1 MKKYLI
7 LSLAS
12 LLGLTA
18 CYDDYVKDNPTQ
30 AVGFANQTDVRSV
43 IVGEGMKFSTGVALG
58 GIIEND
64 RDRQIR
70 YEIDYSLVNDETLSA
85 MKSHLFT
92 YIQDLCRPIDA
103 LEALSADEYRLYP
116 DGGVDGVVL
125 IRKGSHLGQIVIK
138 LDSVKF
144 LSDVSRTTPRFVIP
158 FRLTA
163 GDEKTGLIEDRT
175 TSVIGVRYENMLFG
189 NYWHG
194 GETVVC
200 DASGA
205 EVNRI
210 RYYTTIPQT
219 DTKVWTLT
227 TVEPLAL
234 TANAVGGELNGND
247 AQMKI
252 IQGENGQITVAAVD
266 GARYE
271 VQPDGECSFNRAKLL
286 QERKIY
292 LKYKYEKEGLIYH
305 ATDTLTFRN
314 RVRDGVNEWQ
324 DENPENYE

>member
-1 MKKYLI
+1 MKKYLFI
-7 LSLAS
+7 SLAS
-12 LLGLTA
+12 LLGLTS

-58 GIIEND
+58 GIIDND
-64 RDRQIR
+64 RNRLIN

-85 MKSHLFT
+85 MKSHLFS
-92 YIQDLCRPIDA
+92 YIQDLCKPIDA
-103 LEALSADEYRLYP
+103 LEALPADEYRLRP

-125 IRKGSHLGQIVIK
+125 IREGSHLGQIVIK
-138 LDSVKF
+138 VDSVKF

-158 FRLTA
+158 LRLTD
-163 GDEKTGLIEDRT
+163 GNDTGLIEGKT

-194 GETVVC
+194 GETVVT
-200 DASGA
+200 DASGQ

-210 RYYTTIPQT
+210 QYYTTVPQA

-227 TVEPLAL
+227 TVEPMAL
-234 TANAVGGELNGND
+234 TANAVGGELNGSS
-247 AQMKI
+247 AQLKL
-252 IQGENGQITVAAVD
+252 IQGADGQITVASVD
-266 GARYE
+266 GALYE
-271 VQPDGECSFNRAKLL
+271 VQPDGACSFNRAKLL
-286 QERKIY
+286 QDRKIF
-292 LKYKYEKEGLIYH
+292 LKYKYEKDGLTYH

-314 RVRDGVNEWQ
+314 RIRDGVNEWQ
-324 DENPENYE
+324 DENPENYK

>member
-1 MKKYLI
+1 MKKYLFI
-7 LSLAS
+7 SLAS
-12 LLGLTA
+12 LLGLTS

-58 GIIEND
+58 GIIDND
-64 RDRQIR
+64 RNRLIN

-85 MKSHLFT
+85 MKSHLFS
-92 YIQDLCRPIDA
+92 YIQDLCKPIDA
-103 LEALSADEYRLYP
+103 LEALPADEYRLRP

-125 IRKGSHLGQIVIK
+125 IREGSHLGQIVIK
-138 LDSVKF
+138 VDSVKF

-158 FRLTA
+158 LRLTD
-163 GDEKTGLIEDRT
+163 GNDTGLIEGKT

-194 GETVVC
+194 GETVVT
-200 DASGA
+200 DASGQ

-210 RYYTTIPQT
+210 QYYTTVPQA

-227 TVEPLAL
+227 TVEPMAL
-234 TANAVGGELNGND
+234 TANAVGGELNGSS
-247 AQMKI
+247 AQLKL
-252 IQGENGQITVAAVD
+252 IQGADGQITVASVD
-266 GARYE
+266 GALYE
-271 VQPDGECSFNRAKLL
+271 VEPDGACSFNRAKLL
-286 QERKIY
+286 QDRKIF
-292 LKYKYEKEGLIYH
+292 LKYKYEKDGLTYH

-314 RVRDGVNEWQ
+314 RIRDGVNEWQ
-324 DENPENYE
+324 DEHPENYK

>member
-1 MKKYLI
+1 MKKYLFI
-7 LSLAS
+7 SLAS
-12 LLGLTA
+12 LLGLTS

-58 GIIEND
+58 GIIDND
-64 RDRQIR
+64 RNRLIN

-85 MKSHLFT
+85 MKSHLFS
-92 YIQDLCRPIDA
+92 YIQDLCKPIDA
-103 LEALSADEYRLYP
+103 LEALPADEYRLRP

-125 IRKGSHLGQIVIK
+125 IREGSHLGQIVIK
-138 LDSVKF
+138 VDSVKF

-158 FRLTA
+158 LRLTD
-163 GDEKTGLIEDRT
+163 GNDTGLIEGKT

-194 GETVVC
+194 GETVVT
-200 DASGA
+200 DASGQ

-210 RYYTTIPQT
+210 QYYTTVPQA

-227 TVEPLAL
+227 TVEPMAL
-234 TANAVGGELNGND
+234 TANAVGGELNGSS
-247 AQMKI
+247 AQLKL
-252 IQGENGQITVAAVD
+252 IQGADGQITVASVD
-266 GARYE
+266 GALYE
-271 VQPDGECSFNRAKLL
+271 VQPDGACSFNRAKLL
-286 QERKIY
+286 QDRKIF
-292 LKYKYEKEGLIYH
+292 LKYKYEKDGLTYH

-314 RVRDGVNEWQ
+314 RIRDGVNEWQ
-324 DENPENYE
+324 DEHPENYK

>member
-1 MKKYLI
+1 MKKYLFI
-7 LSLAS
+7 SLAL
-12 LLGLTA
+12 LLGLTS

-58 GIIEND
+58 GIIDND
-64 RDRQIR
+64 RNRLIN

-85 MKSHLFT
+85 MKSHLFS
-92 YIQDLCRPIDA
+92 YIQDLCKPIDA
-103 LEALSADEYRLYP
+103 LEALPADEYRLRP

-125 IRKGSHLGQIVIK
+125 IREGSHLGQIVIK
-138 LDSVKF
+138 VDSVKF

-158 FRLTA
+158 LRLTD
-163 GDEKTGLIEDRT
+163 GNDTGLIEGKT

-194 GETVVC
+194 GETVVT
-200 DASGA
+200 DASGQ

-210 RYYTTIPQT
+210 QYYTTVPQA

-227 TVEPLAL
+227 TVEPMAL
-234 TANAVGGELNGND
+234 TANAVGGELNGSS
-247 AQMKI
+247 AQLKL
-252 IQGENGQITVAAVD
+252 IQGADGQITVASVD
-266 GARYE
+266 GALYE
-271 VQPDGECSFNRAKLL
+271 VQPDGACSFNRAKLL
-286 QERKIY
+286 QDRKIF
-292 LKYKYEKEGLIYH
+292 LKYKYEKDGLTYH

-314 RVRDGVNEWQ
+314 RIRDGVNEWQ
-324 DENPENYE
+324 DEHPENYK

>member
-1 MKKYLI
+1 MKKYLFI
-7 LSLAS
+7 SLAS
-12 LLGLTA
+12 LLGLTS

-58 GIIEND
+58 GIIDND
-64 RDRQIR
+64 RNRLIN

-85 MKSHLFT
+85 MKSHLFS
-92 YIQDLCRPIDA
+92 YIQDLCKPIDA
-103 LEALSADEYRLYP
+103 LEALPADEYRLRP

-125 IRKGSHLGQIVIK
+125 IREGSHLGQIVIK
-138 LDSVKF
+138 VDSVKF

-158 FRLTA
+158 LRLTD
-163 GDEKTGLIEDRT
+163 GNDTGLIEGKT

-194 GETVVC
+194 GETVVT
-200 DASGA
+200 DASGQ

-210 RYYTTIPQT
+210 QYYTTVPQA

-227 TVEPLAL
+227 TVEPMAL
-234 TANAVGGELNGND
+234 TANAVGGELNGSS
-247 AQMKI
+247 AQLKL
-252 IQGENGQITVAAVD
+252 IQGADGQITVASVD
-266 GARYE
+266 GALYE
-271 VQPDGECSFNRAKLL
+271 VEPDGACSFNRAKLL
-286 QERKIY
+286 QDRKIF
-292 LKYKYEKEGLIYH
+292 LKYKYEKDGLTYH

-314 RVRDGVNEWQ
+314 RIRDGVNEWQ
-324 DENPENYE
+324 DENPENYK